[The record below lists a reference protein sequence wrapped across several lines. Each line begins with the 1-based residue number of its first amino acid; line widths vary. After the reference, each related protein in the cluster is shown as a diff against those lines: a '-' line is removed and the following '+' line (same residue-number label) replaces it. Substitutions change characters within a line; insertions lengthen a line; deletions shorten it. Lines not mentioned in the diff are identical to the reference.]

1 MRSPKAGNAGPFPL
15 GFTVPFLLPYFLTA
29 FVLKV
34 MENGALRRRLDLVD
48 ILIVFL
54 KLNLETLLLGVI
66 LWPLFYLRRSVRIVP
81 VTLIYLIALI
91 FNFVSYA
98 VSLRFF
104 TPINAFILQR
114 VREYIVFQGLHGVN
128 SPMLW
133 KLGLLIL
140 IISLTPFVCK
150 RILIFLGGFR
160 RVSAVS
166 IRFWFS
172 IPTGLAVLGL
182 LVQGVHVPRTRL
194 SATYFEAILRSLAH
208 EYVTRGAVVDK
219 KGVLRKV
226 IPLAPKEKAFW
237 LIPPKER
244 LNVIFYSME
253 STPYEVFNTENPA
266 VQKLAPGLRSI
277 GKHAVVFRNHYTTSL
292 YSNLAFY
299 SIMSANYGTS
309 LSRFEYVFL
318 KDHILHKLKQAGYTT
333 AILTTESHRMD
344 FLSHVLRNILKFD
357 YVYNPSE
364 NVDESK
370 KYKHLSAWYGQSFMV
385 DD

>member
-15 GFTVPFLLPYFLTA
+15 GFTAPFLLPYFLTA

-114 VREYIVFQGLHGVN
+114 VREYIIFQGLHGVN

-160 RVSAVS
+160 CVS
-166 IRFWFS
+166 
-172 IPTGLAVLGL
+172 L
-182 LVQGVHVPRTRL
+182 
-194 SATYFEAILRSLAH
+194 
-208 EYVTRGAVVDK
+208 
-219 KGVLRKV
+219 
-226 IPLAPKEKAFW
+226 
-237 LIPPKER
+237 
-244 LNVIFYSME
+244 
-253 STPYEVFNTENPA
+253 
-266 VQKLAPGLRSI
+266 
-277 GKHAVVFRNHYTTSL
+277 
-292 YSNLAFY
+292 
-299 SIMSANYGTS
+299 
-309 LSRFEYVFL
+309 
-318 KDHILHKLKQAGYTT
+318 
-333 AILTTESHRMD
+333 
-344 FLSHVLRNILKFD
+344 
-357 YVYNPSE
+357 
-364 NVDESK
+364 
-370 KYKHLSAWYGQSFMV
+370 
-385 DD
+385 